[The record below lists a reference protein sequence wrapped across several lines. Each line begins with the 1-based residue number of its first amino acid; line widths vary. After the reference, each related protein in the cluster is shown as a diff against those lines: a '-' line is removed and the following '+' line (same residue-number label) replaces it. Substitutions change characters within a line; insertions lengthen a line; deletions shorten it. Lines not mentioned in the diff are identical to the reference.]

1 MEILINWNKILPFFT
16 YEPMFVEFVASFY
29 LQCLVRDNR
38 LDQLEVQLMQLKV
51 TNIHK
56 YKYIFLYLYS
66 NQMALLSPL
75 IFV

>member
-1 MEILINWNKILPFFT
+1 MEILTNWNKILPFFT